1 MQILRHTLQILVQDI
16 CNLAWK
22 SVFQT
27 KFSSDSDSQ
36 PEWETSGR
44 NTFVK
49 VGGTWQYNSKMV
61 RLMSVITHQLYCS
74 LNIDQRVK
82 LSFSSYRVAV
92 ALMWQDKEKGKGSA
106 VRPGDKGFDGKGGRT
121 ERQNGR
127 PYLGKEEEMIA
138 GQRKWPLACL
148 TRKGNIHSIRHL
160 WPETRWGK
168 QSRTKT
174 LLVEEVMSM
183 SLYLLS
189 RLAL

>member
-1 MQILRHTLQILVQDI
+1 M
-16 CNLAWK
+16 AWK

-92 ALMWQDKEKGKGSA
+92 ALM
-106 VRPGDKGFDGKGGRT
+106 
-121 ERQNGR
+121 
-127 PYLGKEEEMIA
+127 
-138 GQRKWPLACL
+138 C
-148 TRKGNIHSIRHL
+148 
-160 WPETRWGK
+160 
-168 QSRTKT
+168 
-174 LLVEEVMSM
+174 
-183 SLYLLS
+183 
-189 RLAL
+189 